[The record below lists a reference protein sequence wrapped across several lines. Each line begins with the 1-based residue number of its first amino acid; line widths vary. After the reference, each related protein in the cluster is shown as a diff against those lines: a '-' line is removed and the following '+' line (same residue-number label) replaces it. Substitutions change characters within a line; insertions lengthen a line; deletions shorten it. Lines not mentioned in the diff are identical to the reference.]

1 MLKEKAVKEIIIK
14 KDSGVKRKGCK
25 KMLKLIM
32 IKIKIMIMIM
42 IRIKITE
49 LINY

>member
-25 KMLKLIM
+25 KDNSKNV
-32 IKIKIMIMIM
+32 KINNDKD
-42 IRIKITE
+42 KD
-49 LINY
+49 NDNDNDKDKDN